1 MHRTVNSV
9 TVYVLP
15 VIFFSRRHDIRWL
28 LFPGRRW
35 TDIITGEFIATINHV
50 IIFVVS
56 WGIRF
61 VEIAFFIILSVRW
74 RWWRTVSFPLAKLQI
89 IFIESTTYIRSLFP
103 WTTSTAVYTANTF
116 LFRGAVHFYLS
127 PHFLFALF
135 TYIGKPKYIS
145 VGIEKSEGRVLF
157 IVEKLYLQNFS
168 I

>member
-15 VIFFSRRHDIRWL
+15 VIFFSRRHDVRWL
-28 LFPGRRW
+28 LFPRRRW
-35 TDIITGEFIATINHV
+35 ANIITGEFIATISHV

-56 WGIRF
+56 WGMRF
-61 VEIAFFIILSVRW
+61 VEIAFFIILSVGW
-74 RWWRTVSFPLAKLQI
+74 RWWRTVSFTLAKLQI
-89 IFIESTTYIRSLFP
+89 IFIESTTNIRSLFS
-103 WTTSTAVYTANTF
+103 WTTSTTVDTANTF

-127 PHFLFALF
+127 PYIFFALF
-135 TYIGKPKYIS
+135 TYIGESKYIS
-145 VGIEKSEGRVLF
+145 VRIKKSERRVLF